1 MTGIFREALGNNVS
15 VEAGEAWAE
24 GQALK
29 FVASDVLLMEVCDAV
44 TDPVDAIALT
54 KVEGQGFTASV
65 QMGPGFCGVLLDDQA
80 VTQGMELVHNADGK
94 FVPLP
99 NNKLSGA
106 PVSVMAIS
114 DCPAN
119 ELCPAVF
126 LSSGQAPLRIG
137 NRAFVNAGAAFGVGE
152 PLKFTSGGPNRMI
165 ECAATTDPV
174 DAIAV
179 QAAAAAGDVVA
190 VQFAPG
196 YCPIQIGAAAV
207 SAGDELN
214 NATDADSFSEVAAG
228 ADVAA
233 PVVAVAAGAANGV
246 GYGFFFGSGRK
257 TLA

>member
-1 MTGIFREALGNNVS
+1 MAGPFRNSLGNNVS
-15 VEAGEAWAE
+15 IDAGEAWEE

-29 FVASDVLLMEVCDAV
+29 FVVADVLRMEVCDAV

-54 KVEGQGFTASV
+54 KAEGEGFTASV
-65 QMGPGFCGVLLDDQA
+65 QMGPGFCPVLLDDVA
-80 VTQGMELVHNADGK
+80 VTKGMELVHNADGK

-99 NNKLSGA
+99 NNKASGA
-106 PVSVMAIS
+106 PVSVMALA
-114 DCPAN
+114 DCAAN
-119 ELCPAVF
+119 DLCPAVF

-137 NRAFVNAGAAFGVGE
+137 NRAFVNAGGVFAIGE
-152 PLKFTSGGPNRMI
+152 PLMFTSGGPNRMI
-165 ECAATTDPV
+165 ECGATTDPV

-196 YCPIQIGAAAV
+196 YCPIQIGATAV
-207 SAGDELN
+207 DAGDELN
-214 NATDADSFSEVAAG
+214 NLTDADSFSEVAAG

-233 PVVAVAAGAANGV
+233 PVVAVADGAANGI